1 MEENEVDGAVDD
13 ILSQLSTQHHSI
25 TRQKKSEQEIP
36 EVEDLEEYL
45 IKKTAKLID
54 TTLDAVDNV
63 KDYISSAP
71 ENRDVASLAELMR
84 SANSSIE
91 TMQKIHANK
100 ANNEARKELKTMDID
115 SKKQLNMAD
124 NQTKLVMSREEL
136 MDAMLKA
143 PEAEPDK
150 DDKEDVIGKDLF
162 NQPGVLALLPPA
174 PQVVATP

>member
-1 MEENEVDGAVDD
+1 MYMEENEVDGAVDD

-115 SKKQLNMAD
+115 SKKQLNIQD

-136 MDAMLKA
+136 MDSLLNA

-150 DDKEDVIGKDLF
+150 DDVIDI
-162 NQPGVLALLPPA
+162 
-174 PQVVATP
+174 

>member
-1 MEENEVDGAVDD
+1 MYMEEYDSTFDPSKGNEVDGAVDD
-13 ILSQLSTQHHSI
+13 ILSQLTTQHHSI
-25 TRQKKSEQEIP
+25 TRQKKSEEEIP

-100 ANNEARKELKTMDID
+100 ANNEARKELKTMDIE
-115 SKKQLNMAD
+115 SKQQLNIQD
-124 NQTKLVMSREEL
+124 NQTKLVMSREEI
-136 MDAMLKA
+136 MKAMLEA
-143 PEAEPDK
+143 PEEK
-150 DDKEDVIGKDLF
+150 TEKVEKKEDVIDI
-162 NQPGVLALLPPA
+162 
-174 PQVVATP
+174 

>member
-1 MEENEVDGAVDD
+1 MYMEENEVDGAVDD

-115 SKKQLNMAD
+115 SKKQLNIQD

-150 DDKEDVIGKDLF
+150 DDVIDI
-162 NQPGVLALLPPA
+162 
-174 PQVVATP
+174 

>member
-1 MEENEVDGAVDD
+1 MEEYDSTFDPNGGNEVDGAVDD
-13 ILSQLSTQHHSI
+13 IISQLSTQHHSI
-25 TRQKKSEQEIP
+25 TRQKKSEEEIP

-115 SKKQLNMAD
+115 SKKELNVMD
-124 NQTKLVMSREEL
+124 NQTKLIMSREEV
-136 MDAMLKA
+136 LKA
-143 PEAEPDK
+143 LE
-150 DDKEDVIGKDLF
+150 GKDE
-162 NQPGVLALLPPA
+162 VLTTEDKNEA
-174 PQVVATP
+174 VDID

>member
-1 MEENEVDGAVDD
+1 MEEYDSTFDPNGGNEVDGAVDD
-13 ILSQLSTQHHSI
+13 ILSQLTTQHHSI
-25 TRQKKSEQEIP
+25 TRQEKSKEEIP

-136 MDAMLKA
+136 MEAMLKA
-143 PEAEPDK
+143 PEPEADK
-150 DDKEDVIGKDLF
+150 GQEDVIDI
-162 NQPGVLALLPPA
+162 
-174 PQVVATP
+174 

>member
-1 MEENEVDGAVDD
+1 MLQTNVDRLNMYMEEYDSSFDPNANEVDGAVDD

-115 SKKQLNMAD
+115 SKKQLNIQD

-150 DDKEDVIGKDLF
+150 DDVIDI
-162 NQPGVLALLPPA
+162 
-174 PQVVATP
+174 

>member
-1 MEENEVDGAVDD
+1 MEEYDSTFDPNGGNEVDGAVDD

-25 TRQKKSEQEIP
+25 TRQKKSEEEIP
-36 EVEDLEEYL
+36 DVEDLEEYL

-100 ANNEARKELKTMDID
+100 ANNEARKELKTMDIE
-115 SKKQLNMAD
+115 SKQQMNIQD
-124 NQTKLVMSREEL
+124 NQTKLVMSREEI
-136 MDAMLKA
+136 MNAMLNA
-143 PEAEPDK
+143 PEEDSKK
-150 DDKEDVIGKDLF
+150 DTKEDVIDI
-162 NQPGVLALLPPA
+162 
-174 PQVVATP
+174 

>member
-1 MEENEVDGAVDD
+1 MLQSNAIRLNMYMEEYDPAFDPNGGNEVDGAVDD

-25 TRQKKSEQEIP
+25 TRQQKSKEEIP

-100 ANNEARKELKTMDID
+100 ANNEARKELKTMDIEA
-115 SKKQLNMAD
+115 KQQLNIQD

-136 MDAMLKA
+136 MEAMLKA
-143 PEAEPDK
+143 PEPEADK
-150 DDKEDVIGKDLF
+150 KDEDVIDI
-162 NQPGVLALLPPA
+162 
-174 PQVVATP
+174 

>member
-1 MEENEVDGAVDD
+1 MEEYDSTFDPSGGNEVDGAVDD
-13 ILSQLSTQHHSI
+13 ILSQLTTQHHSI
-25 TRQKKSEQEIP
+25 TRQQKSKEEIP

-45 IKKTAKLID
+45 IRKTAKLID

-71 ENRDVASLAELMR
+71 ENKDVASLAELMR

-100 ANNEARKELKTMDID
+100 ANNEARKELKVMDID
-115 SKKQLNMAD
+115 SKKQLNLAD

-136 MDAMLKA
+136 MEAMLKA
-143 PEAEPDK
+143 PEPAADK
-150 DDKEDVIGKDLF
+150 KGEDVIDI
-162 NQPGVLALLPPA
+162 
-174 PQVVATP
+174 

>member
-1 MEENEVDGAVDD
+1 MEEYDSTFDPNGGNEADGAVDD

-25 TRQKKSEQEIP
+25 TRQQKSKEEIP

-100 ANNEARKELKTMDID
+100 ANNEARKELKVMDID
-115 SKKQLNMAD
+115 SRQQMNTQD

-136 MDAMLKA
+136 MDAMLNA
-143 PEAEPDK
+143 PAEEKTEKVEKK
-150 DDKEDVIGKDLF
+150 DDVIDI
-162 NQPGVLALLPPA
+162 
-174 PQVVATP
+174 

>member
-1 MEENEVDGAVDD
+1 MEEYDSTFDPSKGNEVDGAVDD
-13 ILSQLSTQHHSI
+13 ILSQLTTQHHSI
-25 TRQKKSEQEIP
+25 TRQKKSEEEIP

-100 ANNEARKELKTMDID
+100 ANNEARKELKTMDIE
-115 SKKQLNMAD
+115 SRQQLNIQD
-124 NQTKLVMSREEL
+124 NQTKLVMSREEI
-136 MDAMLKA
+136 MKAMLEA
-143 PEAEPDK
+143 PEEK
-150 DDKEDVIGKDLF
+150 TEKVEKKEDVIDI
-162 NQPGVLALLPPA
+162 
-174 PQVVATP
+174 

>member
-1 MEENEVDGAVDD
+1 MEEYDPAFDPNGGNEVDVAVDD
-13 ILSQLSTQHHSI
+13 ILSQLTTQHHSI
-25 TRQKKSEQEIP
+25 TRQQKSKEEIP

-45 IKKTAKLID
+45 IRKTAKLID

-100 ANNEARKELKTMDID
+100 ANNEARKELKEMDIE
-115 SKKQLNMAD
+115 SKKQLNIAD

-136 MDAMLKA
+136 MEAMLKA
-143 PEAEPDK
+143 PEPEEDK
-150 DDKEDVIGKDLF
+150 KKDEDVIDI
-162 NQPGVLALLPPA
+162 
-174 PQVVATP
+174 

>member
-25 TRQKKSEQEIP
+25 TRQKKTEEEVP
-36 EVEDLEEYL
+36 EVDELEEYL
-45 IKKTAKLID
+45 VKKTARLIN

-71 ENRDVASLAELMR
+71 ENRDVAALAELMR
-84 SANSSIE
+84 SANSAIE
-91 TMQKIHANK
+91 TMQKVHANK

-143 PEAEPDK
+143 PESEPDK
-150 DDKEDVIGKDLF
+150 DDDVID
-162 NQPGVLALLPPA
+162 V
-174 PQVVATP
+174 

>member
-1 MEENEVDGAVDD
+1 MEEYDSTFDPSGGNEVDGAVDD

-25 TRQKKSEQEIP
+25 TRQKKSEEEIP

-71 ENRDVASLAELMR
+71 ENKDVASLAELMR

-100 ANNEARKELKTMDID
+100 ANNEARKELKVMDID
-115 SKKQLNMAD
+115 SKKQLNLAD

-136 MDAMLKA
+136 MEAMLKA
-143 PEAEPDK
+143 PEPAADK
-150 DDKEDVIGKDLF
+150 KGEDVIDI
-162 NQPGVLALLPPA
+162 
-174 PQVVATP
+174 

>member
-1 MEENEVDGAVDD
+1 MEEYDPAFDPNGGNEVDGAVDD
-13 ILSQLSTQHHSI
+13 ILSQLTTQHHSI
-25 TRQKKSEQEIP
+25 TRQEKSKEEIP
-36 EVEDLEEYL
+36 EVENLEEYL

-100 ANNEARKELKTMDID
+100 ANNEARKELKTMDIEA
-115 SKKQLNMAD
+115 KQQLNIQD

-136 MDAMLKA
+136 MEAMLKA
-143 PEAEPDK
+143 PEEPEADK
-150 DDKEDVIGKDLF
+150 SKEDVIDI
-162 NQPGVLALLPPA
+162 
-174 PQVVATP
+174 

>member
-25 TRQKKSEQEIP
+25 TRQKKTEE
-36 EVEDLEEYL
+36 EVPDVDDLEEYL
-45 IKKTAKLID
+45 VKKTARLIN

-84 SANSSIE
+84 SANSAIE
-91 TMQKIHANK
+91 TMQKVHSNK

-124 NQTKLVMSREEL
+124 NQTKLVMSREEI
-136 MDAMLKA
+136 MKAMLEA
-143 PEAEPDK
+143 PDAQPDE
-150 DDKEDVIGKDLF
+150 DDVID
-162 NQPGVLALLPPA
+162 V
-174 PQVVATP
+174 

>member
-1 MEENEVDGAVDD
+1 MEEYDSTFDPSGGNEVDGAVDD

-25 TRQKKSEQEIP
+25 TRQKKSEEEIP

-71 ENRDVASLAELMR
+71 ENKDVASLAELMR

-100 ANNEARKELKTMDID
+100 ANNEARKELKVMDID
-115 SKKQLNMAD
+115 ARAQINVND
-124 NQTKLVMSREEL
+124 NQTKLVMSREEI
-136 MDAMLKA
+136 MKAMLEA
-143 PEAEPDK
+143 PEEPK
-150 DDKEDVIGKDLF
+150 KVEKKKEDVIDI
-162 NQPGVLALLPPA
+162 
-174 PQVVATP
+174 

>member
-1 MEENEVDGAVDD
+1 MEEYDSTFDPNGGNEVDGAVDD
-13 ILSQLSTQHHSI
+13 ILSQLTTQHHSI
-25 TRQKKSEQEIP
+25 TRQKKSEEEIP
-36 EVEDLEEYL
+36 EVEDLETYL

-100 ANNEARKELKTMDID
+100 ANNDARKELKTMDIE
-115 SKKQLNMAD
+115 SKQQLNIQD
-124 NQTKLVMSREEL
+124 NQTKLVMSREEI
-136 MDAMLKA
+136 MKAMLEG
-143 PEAEPDK
+143 PEEK
-150 DDKEDVIGKDLF
+150 TEKVETKEDVIDI
-162 NQPGVLALLPPA
+162 
-174 PQVVATP
+174 

>member
-1 MEENEVDGAVDD
+1 MLLTNVSRLNMYMEEYDSTFDPNGGNEVDGAVDD

-36 EVEDLEEYL
+36 EVEELEEYL

-136 MDAMLKA
+136 MDSLLNA
-143 PEAEPDK
+143 PDAEPDK
-150 DDKEDVIGKDLF
+150 DDVIDI
-162 NQPGVLALLPPA
+162 
-174 PQVVATP
+174 

>member
-25 TRQKKSEQEIP
+25 TRQKKTEEEVP
-36 EVEDLEEYL
+36 EVDELEEYL
-45 IKKTAKLID
+45 VKKTARLIN

-84 SANSSIE
+84 SANSAIE
-91 TMQKIHANK
+91 TMQKVHANK

-143 PEAEPDK
+143 PDAQPDE
-150 DDKEDVIGKDLF
+150 DDVID
-162 NQPGVLALLPPA
+162 V
-174 PQVVATP
+174 